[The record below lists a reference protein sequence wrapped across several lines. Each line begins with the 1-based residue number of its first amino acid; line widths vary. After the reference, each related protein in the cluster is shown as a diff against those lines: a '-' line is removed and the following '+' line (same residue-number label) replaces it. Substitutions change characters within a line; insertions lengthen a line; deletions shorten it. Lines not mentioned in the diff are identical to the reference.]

1 MVPARITGFETFLQE
16 TGRRIFQS
24 YKEARMIRIASI
36 PNNIAMIEKYLIGIF
51 EEYKI
56 DQKHYHNVFISITE
70 AVNNAIIHGNR
81 EDANKFVHI
90 NSEKKHRCISF
101 RISDEGRGFDP
112 NTIPDPTLPENL
124 ERCGGR
130 GVFLMH
136 KLSNKVAFSD
146 NGRTVEIE
154 FEI

>member
-1 MVPARITGFETFLQE
+1 
-16 TGRRIFQS
+16 
-24 YKEARMIRIASI
+24 MIRIASI

-112 NTIPDPTLPENL
+112 KTIPDPTLPENL

-130 GVFLMH
+130 GVFLMY